1 MGNSTG
7 VDDGDHPVS
16 RIEFIF
22 MVVLELEFD
31 VNCHEVVDSEKVVM
45 EVVLTVSRS
54 RNWRE
59 GESGA
64 EIKATDKLTNWDS
77 AWGCA

>member
-54 RNWRE
+54 RN
-59 GESGA
+59 
-64 EIKATDKLTNWDS
+64 
-77 AWGCA
+77 

>member
-1 MGNSTG
+1 MGNSTS

-54 RNWRE
+54 RN
-59 GESGA
+59 
-64 EIKATDKLTNWDS
+64 
-77 AWGCA
+77 